1 MKTTPKGLAR
11 TCSALVLA
19 ASAACARGG
28 GGGEAGL
35 APARVADYV
44 HAVIA
49 ADRATYAEEVV
60 HRLQDVDKVVRASE
74 QFKEEKSLPLPS
86 QMLRMGAQRAAK
98 TGGFRYGLISTWAIN
113 KANMPRTDFEKRGL
127 EAVAKAPD
135 APYRSTEEVGGKR
148 YFMSLYPDVAV
159 SEACVKCH
167 NGHAES
173 PRTDFKLNDVMGGV
187 VVALPLE

>member
-1 MKTTPKGLAR
+1 MTLRTTS
-11 TCSALVLA
+11 CALLLVGG
-19 ASAACARGG
+19 AACARGG
-28 GGGEAGL
+28 SGGSGGL
-35 APARVADYV
+35 PPEKVADYI

-60 HRLQDVDKVVRASE
+60 HRLQDVEKVARATE
-74 QFKEEKSLPLPS
+74 QFREDKGLPLPS

-98 TGGFRYGLISTWAIN
+98 TGGFRYALISAWAIN
-113 KANMPRTDFEKRGL
+113 KANMPRTDFETRGL
-127 EAVAKAPD
+127 ETVAKTPD
-135 APYRSTEEVGGKR
+135 TPYRSTETVGGKR

-159 SEACVKCH
+159 SEACVNCH

-173 PRTDFKLNDVMGGV
+173 PRKDFKLNDVMGGV

>member
-1 MKTTPKGLAR
+1 MPLRR
-11 TCSALVLA
+11 TCWALALLCG
-19 ASAACARGG
+19 AACARGG
-28 GGGEAGL
+28 GGNAGV
-35 APARVADYV
+35 PPEKVADFV

-60 HRLQDVDKVVRASE
+60 HRLQDVEKVVRATE
-74 QFKEEKSLPLPS
+74 QFREEKGLPLPS

-98 TGGFRYGLISTWAIN
+98 SGGFRYALISAWAIN
-113 KANMPRTDFEKRGL
+113 KANMPRTDFETRGL

-159 SEACVKCH
+159 SQACVSCH
-167 NGHAES
+167 NGHPES
-173 PRTDFKLNDVMGGV
+173 PRKDFKLNDVMGGV